1 MKNFDLPANFLSYLD
16 TGKLSI
22 TCNDSPTMNFHV
34 DGSTK
39 IIDIIDIPIEI
50 TKMPGFLKQ
59 LSEAKELAK
68 DLAQKKTTI
77 EVRLRGDTVLK
88 LGEKANPKLAKII
101 TLSSNIEITDLRKLK
116 KLSDDFT
123 MSDTVSQ
130 TAHMIFGTGQW
141 FMAKL

>member
-1 MKNFDLPANFLSYLD
+1 MIMKNFDLPANFLSYLD
-16 TGKLSI
+16 KGALNI
-22 TCNDSPTMNFHV
+22 TCDGEPTINFHV

-68 DLAQKKTTI
+68 DLRAKKTTI
-77 EVRLRGDTVLK
+77 EVRFQGEPVLK

-101 TLSSNIEITDLRKLK
+101 TLSNNIEITDLRKLK
-116 KLSDDFT
+116 KLSDVF
-123 MSDTVSQ
+123 
-130 TAHMIFGTGQW
+130 
-141 FMAKL
+141 

>member
-1 MKNFDLPANFLSYLD
+1 MTMKDFDLPANFLSYLD
-16 TGKLSI
+16 NGKLSV
-22 TCNDSPTMNFHV
+22 TCNDSPAINFHV

-59 LSEAKELAK
+59 LSEAKDLAK
-68 DLAQKKTTI
+68 NLAKQETTI

-88 LGEKANPKLAKII
+88 LGEKANPKLAKIV

-116 KLSDDFT
+116 KLSDEF
-123 MSDTVSQ
+123 
-130 TAHMIFGTGQW
+130 
-141 FMAKL
+141 

>member
-1 MKNFDLPANFLSYLD
+1 MTMKDFDLPANFLSYLD
-16 TGKLSI
+16 NGKLSV
-22 TCNDSPTMNFHV
+22 TCNDSPAINFHV

-59 LSEAKELAK
+59 LSEAKDLAK
-68 DLAQKKTTI
+68 NLAKQKTTI

-88 LGEKANPKLAKII
+88 LGEKANPKIAKIV

-116 KLSDDFT
+116 KLSNEF
-123 MSDTVSQ
+123 
-130 TAHMIFGTGQW
+130 
-141 FMAKL
+141 

>member
-1 MKNFDLPANFLSYLD
+1 MTMKNFDLPANFLSYLD
-16 TGKLSI
+16 NGKLSV
-22 TCNDSPTMNFHV
+22 TCNDSPAINFHM

-116 KLSDDFT
+116 KLSDEF
-123 MSDTVSQ
+123 
-130 TAHMIFGTGQW
+130 
-141 FMAKL
+141 

>member
-1 MKNFDLPANFLSYLD
+1 MTMKNFDLPANFLSYLD

-116 KLSDDFT
+116 KLSD
-123 MSDTVSQ
+123 
-130 TAHMIFGTGQW
+130 IF
-141 FMAKL
+141 

>member
-1 MKNFDLPANFLSYLD
+1 MKNFDIPANFLSYLD

-22 TCNDSPTMNFHV
+22 TCNDSPTINFHV

-39 IIDIIDIPIEI
+39 VIDIIDVPIEL
-50 TKMPGFLKQ
+50 TKMPGLLKQ
-59 LSEAKELAK
+59 LSEAKDLAK

-77 EVRLRGDTVLK
+77 EVRLRGDAVLK

-116 KLSDDFT
+116 KLSDEF
-123 MSDTVSQ
+123 
-130 TAHMIFGTGQW
+130 
-141 FMAKL
+141 

>member
-1 MKNFDLPANFLSYLD
+1 MTMKNFDLPANFLSYLD

-116 KLSDDFT
+116 KLSDEF
-123 MSDTVSQ
+123 
-130 TAHMIFGTGQW
+130 
-141 FMAKL
+141 

>member
-1 MKNFDLPANFLSYLD
+1 VWMTMKNFDIPANFLSYLG

-22 TCNDSPTMNFHV
+22 TCNDSPTINFHV

-116 KLSDDFT
+116 KLSDEF
-123 MSDTVSQ
+123 
-130 TAHMIFGTGQW
+130 
-141 FMAKL
+141 

>member
-1 MKNFDLPANFLSYLD
+1 MTMKNFDLPANFLSYLD
-16 TGKLSI
+16 KGALNI
-22 TCNDSPTMNFHV
+22 TCNGEPTINFHV

-68 DLAQKKTTI
+68 DLTAKKTTI
-77 EVRLRGDTVLK
+77 EVRFQGEPVLK

-101 TLSSNIEITDLRKLK
+101 TLSSNIEITDLRK
-116 KLSDDFT
+116 
-123 MSDTVSQ
+123 
-130 TAHMIFGTGQW
+130 
-141 FMAKL
+141 

>member
-1 MKNFDLPANFLSYLD
+1 MKMKNFDIPANFLSYLD

-22 TCNDSPTMNFHV
+22 TCNDSPTVNFHV

-39 IIDIIDIPIEI
+39 IIDIIDIPIEL
-50 TKMPGFLKQ
+50 TKMPGLLKQ

-116 KLSDDFT
+116 KLSDEF
-123 MSDTVSQ
+123 
-130 TAHMIFGTGQW
+130 
-141 FMAKL
+141 

>member
-1 MKNFDLPANFLSYLD
+1 MTMKNFDIPANFLSYLD

-22 TCNDSPTMNFHV
+22 TCNDSPTINFYV

-39 IIDIIDIPIEI
+39 VIDIIDIPIEL
-50 TKMPGFLKQ
+50 TKMPGLLKQ
-59 LSEAKELAK
+59 LSEAKDLAK

-77 EVRLRGDTVLK
+77 EVRLRGDAVLK

-116 KLSDDFT
+116 KLSDVF
-123 MSDTVSQ
+123 
-130 TAHMIFGTGQW
+130 
-141 FMAKL
+141 

>member
-1 MKNFDLPANFLSYLD
+1 MTMKNFDIPANFLSYLD

-22 TCNDSPTMNFHV
+22 TCNDSPTINFHV

-116 KLSDDFT
+116 KLSDEF
-123 MSDTVSQ
+123 
-130 TAHMIFGTGQW
+130 
-141 FMAKL
+141 

>member
-1 MKNFDLPANFLSYLD
+1 MTMKNFDLPANFLSYLD

-22 TCNDSPTMNFHV
+22 TCNDSPSINFHV

-68 DLAQKKTTI
+68 DLTQKKTTI

-101 TLSSNIEITDLRKLK
+101 TLSSNIEITDIRKLK
-116 KLSDDFT
+116 KLSDEF
-123 MSDTVSQ
+123 
-130 TAHMIFGTGQW
+130 
-141 FMAKL
+141 

>member
-1 MKNFDLPANFLSYLD
+1 MTMKNFDLPANFLSYLD
-16 TGKLSI
+16 KGALNI
-22 TCNDSPTMNFHV
+22 TCNGEPTINFHV

-68 DLAQKKTTI
+68 DLTAKKTTI
-77 EVRLRGDTVLK
+77 EVRFQGEPVLK

-101 TLSSNIEITDLRKLK
+101 TLSSHIEITDLRKLK
-116 KLSDDFT
+116 KLSDVF
-123 MSDTVSQ
+123 
-130 TAHMIFGTGQW
+130 
-141 FMAKL
+141 

>member
-1 MKNFDLPANFLSYLD
+1 MTMKNFDIPANFLSYLD

-22 TCNDSPTMNFHV
+22 TCNDSPTINFYV

-39 IIDIIDIPIEI
+39 VIDIIDIPVEL
-50 TKMPGFLKQ
+50 TKMPGLLKQ
-59 LSEAKELAK
+59 LSEAKDLAK

-77 EVRLRGDTVLK
+77 EVRLRGDAVLK

-116 KLSDDFT
+116 KLSDEF
-123 MSDTVSQ
+123 
-130 TAHMIFGTGQW
+130 
-141 FMAKL
+141 

>member
-1 MKNFDLPANFLSYLD
+1 MTMKNFDIPANFLSYLD

-22 TCNDSPTMNFHV
+22 TCNDSPSVNFHV

-39 IIDIIDIPIEI
+39 IIDIIDIPIEL
-50 TKMPGFLKQ
+50 TKMPGLLKQ

-116 KLSDDFT
+116 KLSDEF
-123 MSDTVSQ
+123 
-130 TAHMIFGTGQW
+130 
-141 FMAKL
+141 

>member
-1 MKNFDLPANFLSYLD
+1 MTMKNFDLPANFLSYLD

-22 TCNDSPTMNFHV
+22 TCDDSPTMNFHV

-116 KLSDDFT
+116 KLSDEF
-123 MSDTVSQ
+123 
-130 TAHMIFGTGQW
+130 
-141 FMAKL
+141 

>member
-1 MKNFDLPANFLSYLD
+1 MTMKNFDLPANFLSYLD
-16 TGKLSI
+16 TGKLNI
-22 TCNDSPTMNFHV
+22 TCNDSPSINFHV

-68 DLAQKKTTI
+68 DLTQKKTTI

-116 KLSDDFT
+116 KLSDEF
-123 MSDTVSQ
+123 
-130 TAHMIFGTGQW
+130 
-141 FMAKL
+141 

>member
-1 MKNFDLPANFLSYLD
+1 MTMKNFDLPANFLSYLD
-16 TGKLSI
+16 TGKLSV
-22 TCNDSPTMNFHV
+22 TCNDSPAINFSV

-68 DLAQKKTTI
+68 DLTQKKTTI
-77 EVRLRGDTVLK
+77 EVRYKGDPVLK
-88 LGEKANPKLAKII
+88 LGEKANPKLAKIV

-116 KLSDDFT
+116 KLSDVF
-123 MSDTVSQ
+123 
-130 TAHMIFGTGQW
+130 
-141 FMAKL
+141 